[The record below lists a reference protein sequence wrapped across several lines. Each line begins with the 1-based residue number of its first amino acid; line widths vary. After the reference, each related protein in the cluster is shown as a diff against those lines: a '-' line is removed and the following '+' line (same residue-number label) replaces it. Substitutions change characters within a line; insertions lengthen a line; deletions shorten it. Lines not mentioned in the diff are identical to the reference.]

1 MSDKRIV
8 SIQLTKTKSVVAVEI
23 GENKYADADG
33 VTYKNIDSDF
43 ISDADDIS
51 EEEKNAFKFM
61 SSLHDNITELE
72 EQKRAIDV
80 KKRAIDAKIA
90 ASKKD
95 IKKAESVIREL
106 QGRMSIADFAE
117 AVGNM
122 LPAGLYNEMVD
133 KEFWCDTVIPG
144 ESVDE
149 NAIYILNV
157 KNLRKCGLES
167 LPFMYRDEYGD
178 WEMYVNAE
186 EYLKYH
192 RMVDEYAESLSP
204 SPENCKNTRNVPPAL
219 RIALE
224 HLAKNHTAR
233 KKVED
238 KRTKF
243 LKEIRQQLNELEKDE
258 CAIMKELRDAKGV
271 ISKNEFV
278 EAFYEA
284 LPDRVK
290 DAMKRYGY
298 SAGSTPYNLGYD
310 DNHIYI
316 IRNVIVYK
324 YNKNIPYAYEEYDGN
339 WMMCDEAE
347 EMEAYKKDIK
357 KNEKL
362 LPVSIP
368 INSYMWTG
376 DKFSTWYSGV
386 YEIAIEDDMTKE
398 YAEELAKKFAR

>member
-1 MSDKRIV
+1 MQKYIKLEGFV
-8 SIQLTKTKSVVAVEI
+8 KSNNEAIEAVVQHLAE
-23 GENKYADADG
+23 KY
-33 VTYKNIDSDF
+33 KI
-43 ISDADDIS
+43 
-51 EEEKNAFKFM
+51 EKE
-61 SSLHDNITELE
+61 T
-72 EQKRAIDV
+72 
-80 KKRAIDAKIA
+80 
-90 ASKKD
+90 
-95 IKKAESVIREL
+95 IKK
-106 QGRMSIADFAE
+106 
-117 AVGNM
+117 
-122 LPAGLYNEMVD
+122 YVD
-133 KEFWCDTVIPG
+133 GATVNP
-144 ESVDE
+144 EE
-149 NAIYILNV
+149 N
-157 KNLRKCGLES
+157 S
-167 LPFMYRDEYGD
+167 
-178 WEMYVNAE
+178 
-186 EYLKYH
+186 
-192 RMVDEYAESLSP
+192 
-204 SPENCKNTRNVPPAL
+204 
-219 RIALE
+219 
-224 HLAKNHTAR
+224 
-233 KKVED
+233 
-238 KRTKF
+238 
-243 LKEIRQQLNELEKDE
+243 QQLNKLEKDE

-347 EMEAYKKDIK
+347 EMEAYKKDMK

-362 LPVSIP
+362 LPVSMP

>member
-1 MSDKRIV
+1 MAKIIKLNV
-8 SIQLTKTKSVVAVEI
+8 
-23 GENKYADADG
+23 Y
-33 VTYKNIDSDF
+33 
-43 ISDADDIS
+43 
-51 EEEKNAFKFM
+51 EKNVYAVQVE
-61 SSLHDNITELE
+61 DNLYIDELG
-72 EQKRAIDV
+72 V
-80 KKRAIDAKIA
+80 K
-90 ASKKD
+90 
-95 IKKAESVIREL
+95 
-106 QGRMSIADFAE
+106 
-117 AVGNM
+117 
-122 LPAGLYNEMVD
+122 
-133 KEFWCDTVIPG
+133 
-144 ESVDE
+144 
-149 NAIYILNV
+149 
-157 KNLRKCGLES
+157 
-167 LPFMYRDEYGD
+167 
-178 WEMYVNAE
+178 
-186 EYLKYH
+186 H
-192 RMVDEYAESLSP
+192 LSP

-219 RIALE
+219 RTALE

-339 WMMCDEAE
+339 WM
-347 EMEAYKKDIK
+347 I
-357 KNEKL
+357 L
-362 LPVSIP
+362 HL
-368 INSYMWTG
+368 
-376 DKFSTWYSGV
+376 
-386 YEIAIEDDMTKE
+386 
-398 YAEELAKKFAR
+398 

>member
-1 MSDKRIV
+1 M
-8 SIQLTKTKSVVAVEI
+8 
-23 GENKYADADG
+23 
-33 VTYKNIDSDF
+33 
-43 ISDADDIS
+43 
-51 EEEKNAFKFM
+51 
-61 SSLHDNITELE
+61 
-72 EQKRAIDV
+72 
-80 KKRAIDAKIA
+80 AKI
-90 ASKKD
+90 
-95 IKKAESVIREL
+95 IK
-106 QGRMSIADFAE
+106 
-117 AVGNM
+117 
-122 LPAGLYNEMVD
+122 
-133 KEFWCDTVIPG
+133 
-144 ESVDE
+144 
-149 NAIYILNV
+149 LNV
-157 KNLRKCGLES
+157 YEKTVYAVQVEDNL
-167 LPFMYRDEYGD
+167 YIDELG
-178 WEMYVNAE
+178 V
-186 EYLKYH
+186 KH
-192 RMVDEYAESLSP
+192 LSP

-219 RIALE
+219 RTALE

-233 KKVED
+233 KKVEG
-238 KRTKF
+238 KRAKL
-243 LKEIRQQLNELEKDE
+243 LKEINQQLNELEKDE

-271 ISKNEFV
+271 ISKNGFV

-362 LPVSIP
+362 LPVSMP

-398 YAEELAKKFAR
+398 YAKELAKKFAR